1 MRRITRGGGAY
12 FIIALFSVP
21 LAVVGYEWLGSEDDD
36 TGEFPVVI
44 VDNDEEITVNDVRRR
59 SRLLLLGMEDVSSL
73 SASEHNEIVIQ
84 LAARMT
90 EEIVLNDEA
99 KQRNMRVPTE
109 LINVAIADD
118 PLFKP
123 DGRFSVDAYRSILT
137 RSGYTLIEYRDV
149 VAKQEMMSQLLS
161 GYHFGATYSVGEI
174 KQLADWYE
182 RERDAH
188 YFVVRAT
195 DFLSEIEPQ
204 ESSLLEEY
212 EKNGASYV
220 TEAMVRVKYF
230 VVAIEDY
237 DNPVPEEGVERFFQR
252 ELALLRSSEDVR
264 HLLLRVSEE
273 RDDAMTEAA
282 LRQLRQQYE
291 EGADFSELAK
301 EHSEDYASRDSGGYL
316 GTLSRD
322 AFPDSFISA
331 VDELQAG
338 EVSLPVR
345 TELGWH
351 LIYYPGGGDIDLD
364 ELREN
369 VRIRTQ
375 ALRDRR
381 VYERGVERTKDL
393 ALGSVSLERVVSS
406 FPDKTV
412 DYSPTFSREGAEEG
426 IFSDPDVVALMF
438 SEGMLNHDIL
448 DVRLDEGRTLIAQLD
463 EHTPATQLTLDE
475 ARPEIEKILKLRQA
489 RKSLDERTQTLLGT
503 VRENIIDGRD
513 RAPGSYT
520 WTDVVGL
527 KRYDQ
532 EHHEGVV
539 SNTVFSL
546 ALPEDGT
553 PVASVGRVSEHVRV
567 VVVSTEERVAEI
579 DKERLDYLSQQFVVT
594 TGIAYA
600 ELYAQNLLLQH
611 RLQYPRFNAP

>member
-21 LAVVGYEWLGSEDDD
+21 LAVVGYEWLGSEEDDS
-36 TGEFPVVI
+36 GKFPVVI
-44 VDNDEEITVNDVRRR
+44 VDNGEEITVNDVRRR
-59 SRLLLLGMEDVSSL
+59 SRLLLLGMEDISSL

-84 LAARMT
+84 LASRMT

-99 KQRNMRVPTE
+99 KQRNMRVPTD

-161 GYHFGATYSVGEI
+161 GYHFGATYSAGEV

-188 YFVVRAT
+188 YFIVRAT
-195 DFLSEIEPQ
+195 DFLSEIELQ
-204 ESSLLEEY
+204 ESSLLKEY
-212 EKNGASYV
+212 EKNGENYV

-237 DNPVPEEGVERFFQR
+237 YNPVLEEAVERFFQR
-252 ELALLRSSEDVR
+252 ELALLQSSEDVR
-264 HLLLRVSEE
+264 HILLRVSEE
-273 RDDAMTEAA
+273 RDDTMTQAA

-291 EGADFSELAK
+291 EGADFLELAK

-322 AFPDSFISA
+322 SFPDSFISA

-351 LIYYPGGGDIDLD
+351 LIYYPGGDDIDLD

-375 ALRDRR
+375 TLRDRK

-406 FPDKTV
+406 FPGKTV
-412 DYSPTFSREGAEEG
+412 DYSPTFSSEGTEEG

-438 SEGMLNHDIL
+438 GEGMLNHDIL

-463 EHTPATQLTLDE
+463 EYIPATQLTLDE
-475 ARPEIEKILKLRQA
+475 ARPELEEILKLRQA

-503 VRENIIDGRD
+503 VRENITDGRD
-513 RAPGSYT
+513 SAPAGYT

-539 SNTVFSL
+539 ANAVFSL
-546 ALPEDGT
+546 PLPEDKT
-553 PVASVGRVSEHVRV
+553 PVANSGKVSEHVRI
-567 VVVSTEERVAEI
+567 VVVSTEERVVEI